1 MTDRRVYISKSGMTG
16 TGTDTR
22 MYSPRSESSH
32 MYRNNHE
39 EDTYGMEDGKVRDD
53 KYERKLQ
60 EKEKTKE
67 KRNKIKHIRIK
78 PSDLPEEED
87 EERDDSE
94 KIDADRELSAQTGPP
109 GNLGFETS
117 LAMGAKGPGAAAGNL
132 FAMGES
138 MDIIQL
144 LKMGKY
150 GKRGV
155 GADRSFLPTT
165 RQKDVAVTKRKT
177 PKELLMQPHTG
188 TLRLERN
195 LTEAQKR
202 DLVAVRQALGEY
214 GNSLNIPKNVMT
226 RDLSNFMPISQ
237 TTKDKRGEK
246 GDRRYTSVVP
256 GQKGVNISTG
266 QPRFRNLTSRQKD
279 ITGLE
284 GMDLAQALD
293 HENYMDALSNMSRY
307 TQAQNLPDGEPKPEP
322 KPVEQAPS
330 IKPNLSSEYQ
340 KLMNSILGDDG
351 NISTGE
357 LMFGAWS
364 TLMKENRPLALLSNQ
379 ELNMKIQMF
388 NANYPLPPSENNAE
402 ELDVLI
408 DEFENRQEENPTNV
422 DPFGDTYQEE
432 YEPNNTDGSWQ
443 QTVSPTSKIEQPS
456 YHDPYWQDVM
466 TGEPMGD
473 AWSTLM
479 KATEKEMDKRRA
491 KERNKKWR
499 PSTGQFDTPPGGSL
513 GPKGSTGRR
522 DKALRSSI
530 KQGKKTGLELAHVA
544 VERSHRGRKVKQ
556 PLSKDPQKYRE
567 YQGTMEARKRVGNV
581 RVPTASQR
589 RFGQR
594 KYFAGPTGGGRLP
607 AGVGVKKPRI
617 HSPRM
622 SSAPSVPHLNRR
634 STPSA
639 GLSVGK
645 MGLRRMGAPP
655 VAVSAPPVP
664 PPQPPIQDPSQ
675 IQMSS
680 DLVAVSS
687 LLKAGPTHADIV
699 ELRSLVRQMKRALKT
714 KDTTSKGMG
723 TKDTSGAG
731 EDKPKYNSASFRTTS
746 RPEGAT
752 EDATNDSQAFGVH
765 PENRGGPTP

>member
-1 MTDRRVYISKSGMTG
+1 MTEGMMG
-16 TGTDTR
+16 RGSDTR
-22 MYSPRSESSH
+22 IYNPRSESSH

-39 EDTYGMEDGKVRDD
+39 EDTYGMEDSKVRDE
-53 KYERKLQ
+53 KYEKKLR
-60 EKEKTKE
+60 EKEKSKE
-67 KRNKIKHIRIK
+67 KRKKIKHIRIK

-87 EERDDSE
+87 DREDDSE
-94 KIDADRELSAQTGPP
+94 KIDADRELSAVTGPP

-150 GKRGV
+150 GTRGV
-155 GADRSFLPTT
+155 GKDRSFVPTT

-177 PKELLMQPHTG
+177 PRELLMQAHTG
-188 TLRLERN
+188 TLGLERN

-202 DLVAVRQALGEY
+202 DLVAVRQALNKY
-214 GNSLNIPKNVMT
+214 GNSLNIPKNVIT
-226 RDLSNFMPISQ
+226 GDLSNYMPTSQ
-237 TTKDKRGEK
+237 TVKVKHGGVGE
-246 GDRRYTSVVP
+246 RRYTPTVP
-256 GQKGVNISTG
+256 NQKGVNISTG

-307 TQAQNLPDGEPKPEP
+307 TQAENLPDEEPEP
-322 KPVEQAPS
+322 APVKQEKVFREPVS
-330 IKPNLSSEYQ
+330 PELERM
-340 KLMNSILGDDG
+340 MNELGIG
-351 NISTGE
+351 SNISTGE
-357 LMFGAWS
+357 PMFGS
-364 TLMKENRPLALLSNQ
+364 FSSLLKEDRPFAMLSNQ
-379 ELNMKIQMF
+379 ELDMKIRMM
-388 NANYPLPPSENNAE
+388 NANYPLPPTENNQD
-402 ELDVLI
+402 ELDSLI

-422 DPFGDTYQEE
+422 DPFGELYEQE
-432 YEPNNTDGSWQ
+432 YEPNQEDGSWQ

-466 TGEPMGD
+466 TGEPMTD

-479 KATEKEMDKRRA
+479 KATEKEMAKRRSR
-491 KERNKKWR
+491 EQNKKWR
-499 PSTGQFDTPPGGSL
+499 PSTGQFKTPPGGSL
-513 GPKGSTGRR
+513 GPKGATGRR

-530 KQGKKTGLELAHVA
+530 KQGRKTGLERAEVA

-556 PLSKDPQKYRE
+556 PLSKDPAKYRE

-581 RVPTASQR
+581 RVPVASQR
-589 RFGQR
+589 RYGQR

-607 AGVGVKKPRI
+607 VGVGVKRPRI

-622 SSAPSVPHLNRR
+622 SSAPSVPHLKRQ
-634 STPSA
+634 SIPSA

-645 MGLRRMGAPP
+645 MGLRNMGAAPIG
-655 VAVSAPPVP
+655 VSAPPP
-664 PPQPPIQDPSQ
+664 PPPMPQDPSQ

-680 DLVAVSS
+680 DLVAVSD
-687 LLKAGPTHADIV
+687 LLKSKPSHADIV
-699 ELRSLVRQMKRALKT
+699 ELRSLLRQMRRALKT
-714 KDTTSKGMG
+714 KDTTSKNMG
-723 TKDTSGAG
+723 AKDTSGAG

>member
-150 GKRGV
+150 GRRGV
-155 GADRSFLPTT
+155 GSDRSFVPIT

-177 PKELLMQPHTG
+177 PKELLMQALTG
-188 TLRLERN
+188 TLGLEPN
-195 LTEAQKR
+195 LTQAQKR
-202 DLVAVRQALGEY
+202 DLVAVRQALNKY

-226 RDLSNFMPISQ
+226 RDLSNYMPTSQ
-237 TTKDKRGEK
+237 TVKVKHGDV
-246 GDRRYTSVVP
+246 GDRRYTP
-256 GQKGVNISTG
+256 TEPNNKGVNISTG

-307 TQAQNLPDGEPKPEP
+307 TQAQNLPDEEPKPEP

-340 KLMNSILGDDG
+340 NLMNSILGDDG
-351 NISTGE
+351 NIS
-357 LMFGAWS
+357 
-364 TLMKENRPLALLSNQ
+364 
-379 ELNMKIQMF
+379 
-388 NANYPLPPSENNAE
+388 
-402 ELDVLI
+402 
-408 DEFENRQEENPTNV
+408 
-422 DPFGDTYQEE
+422 
-432 YEPNNTDGSWQ
+432 
-443 QTVSPTSKIEQPS
+443 
-456 YHDPYWQDVM
+456 

-479 KATEKEMDKRRA
+479 KATEKEMAKRRSR
-491 KERNKKWR
+491 EQNKKWR

-594 KYFAGPTGGGRLP
+594 KYFSGPTGGGRLP
-607 AGVGVKKPRI
+607 AGVGVKRPRI

-622 SSAPSVPHLNRR
+622 SSAPSAPHLNRR

-655 VAVSAPPVP
+655 VAVSAPPIP

>member
-53 KYERKLQ
+53 KYEKKLQ

-109 GNLGFETS
+109 GNMGFETS
-117 LAMGAKGPGAAAGNL
+117 LAMGAKGPGAAGGNL

-144 LKMGKY
+144 LKMGKHSR
-150 GKRGV
+150 RGV
-155 GADRSFLPTT
+155 GKDGNFVPTT
-165 RQKDVAVTKRKT
+165 RQSNDDAVYAGKRKS
-177 PKELLMQPHTG
+177 PKELLMQAHTG
-188 TLRLERN
+188 TLGLERN

-202 DLVAVRQALGEY
+202 YLVAVRQGLDKY
-214 GNSLNIPKNVMT
+214 GNSLNIPKNYLT
-226 RDLSNFMPISQ
+226 EKLSNFMPISQ
-237 TTKDKRGEK
+237 ATKDKRGEK

-256 GQKGVNISTG
+256 GQKGVNTSTG

-284 GMDLAQALD
+284 GMDLGQALD
-293 HENYMDALSNMSRY
+293 HENHMDALYNISRY
-307 TQAQNLPDGEPKPEP
+307 IQAQNLPESEDKSE
-322 KPVEQAPS
+322 PVEQASS
-330 IKPNLSSEYQ
+330 IKPNLSSKYQ
-340 KLMNSILGDDG
+340 NVMNSILGDDG

-357 LMFGAWS
+357 
-364 TLMKENRPLALLSNQ
+364 
-379 ELNMKIQMF
+379 
-388 NANYPLPPSENNAE
+388 
-402 ELDVLI
+402 
-408 DEFENRQEENPTNV
+408 
-422 DPFGDTYQEE
+422 
-432 YEPNNTDGSWQ
+432 
-443 QTVSPTSKIEQPS
+443 
-456 YHDPYWQDVM
+456 
-466 TGEPMGD
+466 PMSD
-473 AWSTLM
+473 AWSTLL

-491 KERNKKWR
+491 KEQNKKWR

-622 SSAPSVPHLNRR
+622 SSAPSVPHLSRR

-680 DLVAVSS
+680 DLVAVSN

>member
-53 KYERKLQ
+53 KYEKKLQ

-67 KRNKIKHIRIK
+67 KKNKIKHIRIK

-94 KIDADRELSAQTGPP
+94 KIDADRELSALTGPP

-150 GKRGV
+150 GTRGV
-155 GADRSFLPTT
+155 GADRSFVPLTPMGKTNVYDKKKT
-165 RQKDVAVTKRKT
+165 R
-177 PKELLMQPHTG
+177 KERLMQALTG
-188 TLRLERN
+188 SLGLEPTL
-195 LTEAQKR
+195 TQAQKR
-202 DLVAVRQALGEY
+202 DLVAVRQALNEY

-226 RDLSNFMPISQ
+226 RDLSNYMPISQ
-237 TTKDKRGEK
+237 TTKDKRGEE
-246 GDRRYTSVVP
+246 GERRYTPTVP
-256 GQKGVNISTG
+256 RQKGANISTG
-266 QPRFRNLTSRQKD
+266 QPRFRNLTSRQRD

-293 HENYMDALSNMSRY
+293 HENYMDALYNMSRY
-307 TQAQNLPDGEPKPEP
+307 TQAQNLPESEPESEPEKKTGIYP
-322 KPVEQAPS
+322 KM
-330 IKPNLSSEYQ
+330 SSEYERR
-340 KLMNSILGDDG
+340 MNEYFNANSGSDS

-357 LMFGAWS
+357 
-364 TLMKENRPLALLSNQ
+364 P
-379 ELNMKIQMF
+379 
-388 NANYPLPPSENNAE
+388 
-402 ELDVLI
+402 
-408 DEFENRQEENPTNV
+408 
-422 DPFGDTYQEE
+422 
-432 YEPNNTDGSWQ
+432 
-443 QTVSPTSKIEQPS
+443 
-456 YHDPYWQDVM
+456 M
-466 TGEPMGD
+466 TD

-479 KATEKEMDKRRA
+479 KATEKEMEKRRA
-491 KERNKKWR
+491 KEQNKKWR

-607 AGVGVKKPRI
+607 AGVGVKRPRI

-622 SSAPSVPHLNRR
+622 SSAPSVPHLSRR

-664 PPQPPIQDPSQ
+664 PPQPPIQNPSQ

-680 DLVAVSS
+680 DLVAVSD

-752 EDATNDSQAFGVH
+752 EDAKNDSQAFGVH

>member
-1 MTDRRVYISKSGMTG
+1 MTG

-39 EDTYGMEDGKVRDD
+39 EDTYGAEDGKVRDD
-53 KYERKLQ
+53 KYEKKLQ
-60 EKEKTKE
+60 EKEDGKE
-67 KRNKIKHIRIK
+67 KRRKIKHIRIK

-109 GNLGFETS
+109 GNMGFETS
-117 LAMGAKGPGAAAGNL
+117 LAMGAKGPGAAGGNL

-144 LKMGKY
+144 LKMGKH
-150 GKRGV
+150 GTRGV
-155 GADRSFLPTT
+155 GKDGSFVPTT
-165 RQKDVAVTKRKT
+165 HQRNDDAVYGGGRKS
-177 PKELLMQPHTG
+177 PRELLMTHHTG
-188 TLRLERN
+188 TLGLERN

-202 DLVAVRQALGEY
+202 YLVAVRRGLDEY
-214 GNSLNIPKNVMT
+214 GNSLNIPKNYLT
-226 RDLSNFMPISQ
+226 EQLSNFMPISQ

-256 GQKGVNISTG
+256 HQKGVTTSTG

-284 GMDLAQALD
+284 GMDLGQALD
-293 HENYMDALSNMSRY
+293 HENHMDALYNISRY
-307 TQAQNLPDGEPKPEP
+307 IQAQNLPESEPESEPKSESESESEKITGILP
-322 KPVEQAPS
+322 QM
-330 IKPNLSSEYQ
+330 SSEYERR
-340 KLMNSILGDDG
+340 MNEYFNANSGSDS

-357 LMFGAWS
+357 
-364 TLMKENRPLALLSNQ
+364 
-379 ELNMKIQMF
+379 
-388 NANYPLPPSENNAE
+388 
-402 ELDVLI
+402 
-408 DEFENRQEENPTNV
+408 
-422 DPFGDTYQEE
+422 
-432 YEPNNTDGSWQ
+432 
-443 QTVSPTSKIEQPS
+443 
-456 YHDPYWQDVM
+456 
-466 TGEPMGD
+466 PMSD

-491 KERNKKWR
+491 KEQNKKWR

-594 KYFAGPTGGGRLP
+594 KYFSGPTGGGRLP

-622 SSAPSVPHLNRR
+622 SSAPSVPHLSRG

-680 DLVAVSS
+680 DLVAVSN

>member
-53 KYERKLQ
+53 KYEKKLQ

-109 GNLGFETS
+109 GNMGFETS
-117 LAMGAKGPGAAAGNL
+117 LAMGAKGPGAAGGNL

-150 GKRGV
+150 GRRGV
-155 GADRSFLPTT
+155 GGDRSFVPTT
-165 RQKDVAVTKRKT
+165 RQRDVAVTKRKT

-188 TLRLERN
+188 TLGLERN

-202 DLVAVRQALGEY
+202 DLVLVRRGLDKF
-214 GNSLNIPKNVMT
+214 GNSLNIPTKYMIDN
-226 RDLSNFMPISQ
+226 LGNYMPISQ

-256 GQKGVNISTG
+256 GQKGVNTSTG
-266 QPRFRNLTSRQKD
+266 KPTFRNLTSRQKD

-293 HENYMDALSNMSRY
+293 HENHMDALYNISRY
-307 TQAQNLPDGEPKPEP
+307 IQAQNIDESQSNGETKSQSNGETEKTTGFLP
-322 KPVEQAPS
+322 QM
-330 IKPNLSSEYQ
+330 SSEYERM
-340 KLMNSILGDDG
+340 MNEYLNANSGSNS

-357 LMFGAWS
+357 
-364 TLMKENRPLALLSNQ
+364 
-379 ELNMKIQMF
+379 
-388 NANYPLPPSENNAE
+388 
-402 ELDVLI
+402 
-408 DEFENRQEENPTNV
+408 
-422 DPFGDTYQEE
+422 
-432 YEPNNTDGSWQ
+432 
-443 QTVSPTSKIEQPS
+443 
-456 YHDPYWQDVM
+456 
-466 TGEPMGD
+466 PMSD

-479 KATEKEMDKRRA
+479 KATEKEMEKRRA
-491 KERNKKWR
+491 KEQNKKWR

-607 AGVGVKKPRI
+607 AGVGVKRPRI

-622 SSAPSVPHLNRR
+622 SSAPSAPHLSRR

-655 VAVSAPPVP
+655 VAVSAPPVPP